1 MKLNFNDYSEADL
14 IRIIREWSGLT
25 QKGFGEL
32 INKSERAIQDY
43 EKGLYNYNIAVL
55 KELCKKLNITVIFEK
70 KK

>member
-1 MKLNFNDYSEADL
+1 MKLNLNDYSEADI

-25 QKGFGEL
+25 QKDFGKL

-43 EKGLYNYNIAVL
+43 EKGLYYPNIAVL
-55 KELCKKLNITVIFEK
+55 KKLCEKLNITVIFEK